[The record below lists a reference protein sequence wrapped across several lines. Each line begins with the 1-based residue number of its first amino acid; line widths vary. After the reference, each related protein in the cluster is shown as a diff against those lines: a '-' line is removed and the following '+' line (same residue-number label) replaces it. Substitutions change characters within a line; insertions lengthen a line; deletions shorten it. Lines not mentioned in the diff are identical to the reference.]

1 MAIPYLTLDE
11 AYEAMVKST
20 GKTEDELYAYLDK
33 PAEGWQSDDDWD

>member
-20 GKTEDELYAYLDK
+20 GKTEDELLGYPEA
-33 PAEGWQSDDDWD
+33 PATWTSDADWD